1 MSLCYPSLLPFISPI
16 SISRQPWQYN
26 FFSIIILRFIY
37 VVACTNCSL
46 LFIVI
51 YYPFYGYA
59 PVCLSTY
66 LSIGIRIIS
75 RFWLLLNIFSWAYLE
90 YLFKSLAILIGLFFT
105 AEFDS
110 SLYTL
115 DAYSL
120 SDICFTKLFLYC
132 SFHFSNC
139 VI

>member
-75 RFWLLLNIFSWAYLE
+75 RFWLLLNIFSWAIQILGHFWLGCFSLQSLTVLYILWMHIL
-90 YLFKSLAILIGLFFT
+90 YQTFASQNCSYILFIFLIV
-105 AEFDS
+105 
-110 SLYTL
+110 
-115 DAYSL
+115 
-120 SDICFTKLFLYC
+120 
-132 SFHFSNC
+132 SFK
-139 VI
+139 

>member
-90 YLFKSLAILIGLFFT
+90 YLFKSLAIFDWVVFHCRVWQFFIYSGCIFFIRHLLHKIVLILFF
-105 AEFDS
+105 
-110 SLYTL
+110 
-115 DAYSL
+115 
-120 SDICFTKLFLYC
+120 
-132 SFHFSNC
+132 SFF
-139 VI
+139 